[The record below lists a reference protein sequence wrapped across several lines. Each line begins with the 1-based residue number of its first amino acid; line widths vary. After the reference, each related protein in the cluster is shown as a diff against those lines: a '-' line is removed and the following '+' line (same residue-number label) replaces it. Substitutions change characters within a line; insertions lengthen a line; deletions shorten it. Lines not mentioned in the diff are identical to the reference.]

1 MKTRSRNRGFTM
13 ITVLFILVVVAGLM
27 AYQAS
32 ISGTQ
37 HLTKLFSVN
46 GSRALFAA
54 ESGIEWAVNDAL
66 ENSAAELNCG
76 STAVTLTPAGG
87 TTNGFSINISCT
99 SVAGITE
106 GSDPPYTIYQLTST
120 ASRGTLGS
128 PDYVQRSMRATVCA
142 GCP

>member
-1 MKTRSRNRGFTM
+1 M

-54 ESGIEWAVNDAL
+54 QSGIEWAVNDAL
-66 ENSAAELNCG
+66 ENSASELNCG
-76 STAVTLTPAGG
+76 STAVTLTPTGG
-87 TTNGFSINISCT
+87 STNGFTVSVGCT
-99 SVAGITE
+99 SVPGITE
-106 GSDPPYTIYQLTST
+106 GSDPPYTVYHLLAT
-120 ASRGTLGS
+120 ASRGTQGS
-128 PDYVQRSMRATVCA
+128 PDYVQRSVRATVCA

>member
-1 MKTRSRNRGFTM
+1 MKSRGAHGGFSM

-37 HLTKLFSVN
+37 HFTKLFSVN
-46 GSRALFAA
+46 GTRALFAA

-66 ENSAAELNCG
+66 ENTAAELNCG
-76 STAVTLTPAGG
+76 APAVTLTPSGG
-87 TTNGFSINISCT
+87 TMSGFTISISCT
-99 SVAGITE
+99 SVGGIVE
-106 GSDPPYTIYQLTST
+106 GSSPAYTIYHLTST
-120 ASRGTLGS
+120 ASRGTPGS
-128 PDYVQRSMRATVCA
+128 PDYVQRSVRATVCA